1 MADEEARMVE
11 AGIKTVNAILAPTS
25 VSNAISYRGEDNNQ
39 EENNPE
45 SEYALITNTIK

>member
-25 VSNAISYRGEDNNQ
+25 VSNAISYRGEDNQ
-39 EENNPE
+39 EEKYPE